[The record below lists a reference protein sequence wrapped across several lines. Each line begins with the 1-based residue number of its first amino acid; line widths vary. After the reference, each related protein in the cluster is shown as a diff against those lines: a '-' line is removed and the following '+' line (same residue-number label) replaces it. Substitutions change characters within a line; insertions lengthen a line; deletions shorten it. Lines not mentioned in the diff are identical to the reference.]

1 MKRSSL
7 VPTVGFAFGVG
18 VLVLASASQ
27 LSAQVV
33 LAPSKPVIGSSNTI
47 SADPPVPR
55 PSTKPCTVDLFTNME
70 FDNYNV
76 QTFTYTPPADC
87 PGPWAKVV
95 FTADF
100 TVTAGTQFDRSE
112 QFYLGGANLLY
123 GTTAEPRSNLSPDW
137 HVENDVTDLSA
148 LLKTSQTGSA
158 ILGNF
163 VGVSGGTDYNGI
175 IYANAHLL
183 FYPADRWVPAA
194 RTPDVVIG
202 MPGNGGAATLNTTAS
217 QLTQSVTLPTNV
229 EEVYLDVI
237 SQSQI
242 EIGRASC
249 RERVCYA
256 V

>member
-7 VPTVGFAFGVG
+7 VSTVGFAFSAG
-18 VLVLASASQ
+18 VLAFAFVPRIN
-27 LSAQVV
+27 AQVV
-33 LAPSKPVIGSSNTI
+33 LAPAKPVIGSSNTI

-55 PSTKPCTVDLFTNME
+55 PSTTPCTVDLFTNLE
-70 FDNYNV
+70 FADFNV
-76 QTFTYTPPADC
+76 KSFTYTPPADC

-100 TVTAGTQFDRSE
+100 TVTEGTQFDRSE

-194 RTPDVVIG
+194 RTPDLVIG
-202 MPGNGGAATLNTTAS
+202 IPGNGGAANVKCHGIAMLYPVRS
-217 QLTQSVTLPTNV
+217 TLPDQRGR
-229 EEVYLDVI
+229 EPI
-237 SQSQI
+237 ST
-242 EIGRASC
+242 
-249 RERVCYA
+249 
-256 V
+256 